1 MHPWHD
7 YPIDESSL
15 ADRFPVV
22 IEVPMG
28 SKNKYELDK
37 STGLLRLDRVLYS
50 AVYYPANYGFVPRTF
65 CDDGDPLD
73 VLVLGQEPV
82 YPLTVVEVRAI
93 GVMTM
98 RDDKGIDDKLIAVSV
113 SDPAFADYRDFRE
126 LPKHVVREMVRF
138 FQDYKV
144 LEGKEV
150 AVDEPLGVG
159 RALEVLRAS
168 IACYR
173 EKFTTKD
180 TKDTKET
187 DRTFRSTR

>member
-1 MHPWHD
+1 MILLMHPWHD
-7 YPIDESSL
+7 FPVDEERV
-15 ADRFPVV
+15 ADSFPVV

-37 STGLLRLDRVLYS
+37 TSGLLRLDRVLHS
-50 AVYYPANYGFVPRTF
+50 AVYYPANYGFVPRTY

-82 YPLTVVEVRAI
+82 HPLTVVDVRAI
-93 GVMTM
+93 GVMKM
-98 RDDKGIDDKLIAVSV
+98 RDDKGIDDKLIAVSIG
-113 SDPAFADYRDFRE
+113 DPAFADYHDFRE

-150 AVDEPLGVG
+150 VVDQPLGVG
-159 RALEVLRAS
+159 RALEVLRQALVD
-168 IACYR
+168 YR
-173 EKFTTKD
+173 NLKS
-180 TKDTKET
+180 
-187 DRTFRSTR
+187 RI